1 MKKNLLII
9 LVLLGFVSCDNKLE
23 INAPYREIPVIY
35 GFININDTV
44 QYLRIQKVFQNSI
57 EVKANEASKISDS
70 LELKNITVQLIVVRA
85 FTNDTINCYR
95 TNEIPKN
102 SGFFANDKNF
112 IYKSDVYNLKQY
124 PDIQSVNLSVINTL
138 TGNKYTAMCNL
149 IGDQTIESR
158 NITIS
163 EDLSKKFSF
172 VFFGNRSAYIIDAA
186 VRLSYNE
193 ASLNNP
199 TVFERKYYDYY
210 ILSSEN
216 VENLTNLSTKVT
228 RTIQSKTI
236 LEDWRRYFASQPT
249 NVIRQ
254 YVGVEYV
261 TWGAGAEL
269 QDIQEISKPN
279 ISFVQKRTDYTNIN
293 GGALGL
299 FAARTIN
306 IQTAINVDN
315 AGIAII
321 KALPQFQ
328 E

>member
-9 LVLLGFVSCDNKLE
+9 LVLFGFVSCDNKLE

-70 LELKNITVQLIVVRA
+70 LELKNIKVQLIVVRA
-85 FTNDTINCYR
+85 FTKDTINCYR
-95 TNEIPKN
+95 TNEISKEA
-102 SGFFANDKNF
+102 GFFANDKNF
-112 IYKSDVYNLKQY
+112 IYKSNAYNLKQY
-124 PDIQSVNLSVINTL
+124 PDIQSVNLNVIDTL

-163 EDLSKKFSF
+163 ENSASKFRFSYII
-172 VFFGNRSAYIIDAA
+172 NTSAYIIDAA
-186 VRLSYNE
+186 IRLKYLE
-193 ASLNNP
+193 APLSNP
-199 TVFERKYYDYY
+199 TAFEEKSYDYY
-210 ILSSEN
+210 VQSSDETAKYQPN
-216 VENLTNLSTKVT
+216 STVSFLIKSPDVLKDW
-228 RTIQSKTI
+228 RAYFDKQSK
-236 LEDWRRYFASQPT
+236 
-249 NVIRQ
+249 NVTRQ

-261 TWGAGAEL
+261 TWGASAEL
-269 QDIQEISKPN
+269 QDIQEVSKPN
-279 ISFVQKRTDYTNIN
+279 ISFVQKRTDYSNIK

-315 AGIAII
+315 GGIAII
-321 KALPQFQ
+321 KTLPQFEQ
-328 E
+328 

>member
-70 LELKNITVQLIVVRA
+70 LELKNIKVQLIVVRA

-149 IGDQTIESR
+149 IGDQAIESR

-163 EDLSKKFSF
+163 ENSANKFRFSYRI
-172 VFFGNRSAYIIDAA
+172 NTSAYIIDAA
-186 VRLSYNE
+186 IRLKYLE
-193 ASLNNP
+193 APLSNP
-199 TVFERKYYDYY
+199 TAFEEKFYDYY
-210 ILSSEN
+210 VQSSDETAKYQPN
-216 VENLTNLSTKVT
+216 SIVSFLIKSPDVLKDWRAYFE
-228 RTIQSKTI
+228 IQSK
-236 LEDWRRYFASQPT
+236 

-261 TWGAGAEL
+261 TWGASADL
-269 QDIQEISKPN
+269 LDIQEVSKPN
-279 ISFVQKRTDYTNIN
+279 ISFVQKRTDYTNIK

-306 IQTAINVDN
+306 VQPAITVDN
-315 AGIAII
+315 GGIAII

-328 E
+328 Q

>member
-9 LVLLGFVSCDNKLE
+9 IVLLGFISCDNKLE

-70 LELKNITVQLIVVRA
+70 LELKNIKVQLIVVRA
-85 FTNDTINCYR
+85 FTKDTINCYR
-95 TNEIPKN
+95 TNEISKEA
-102 SGFFANDKNF
+102 GFFANDKNF

-124 PDIQSVNLSVINTL
+124 PDIQSVNLNVINLL

-149 IGDQTIESR
+149 IGDQAIESR

-163 EDLSKKFSF
+163 ENSANKFRFSYRI
-172 VFFGNRSAYIIDAA
+172 NTSAFIIDAA
-186 VRLSYNE
+186 IRLKYLE
-193 ASLNNP
+193 APLSNP
-199 TVFERKYYDYY
+199 TAFEEKFYDYY
-210 ILSSEN
+210 VQSSDETAKYQPN
-216 VENLTNLSTKVT
+216 SIVSFLIKSPDVLK
-228 RTIQSKTI
+228 
-236 LEDWRRYFASQPT
+236 DWRAYFETQSN
-249 NVIRQ
+249 NVTRQ

-261 TWGAGAEL
+261 TWGASADL
-269 QDIQEISKPN
+269 LDIQEVSKPN
-279 ISFVQKRTDYTNIN
+279 ISFVQKRTDYTNIK

-306 IQTAINVDN
+306 IQSAITVDN
-315 AGIAII
+315 GGIAII

-328 E
+328 Q

>member
-1 MKKNLLII
+1 MKKNILII
-9 LVLLGFVSCDNKLE
+9 LVVLGFVACDNKLE

-70 LELKNITVQLIVVRA
+70 LELKNIKVQLIVVRA
-85 FTNDTINCYR
+85 FTKDTINCYK
-95 TNEIPKN
+95 TNEISKEA
-102 SGFFANDKNF
+102 GFFANDVNF

-124 PDIQSVNLSVINTL
+124 ADIQSVNLNVTNTL

-149 IGDQTIESR
+149 IGDQAIESR

-163 EDLSKKFSF
+163 ENSANKFRFSYRI
-172 VFFGNRSAYIIDAA
+172 NTSAYIIDAA
-186 VRLSYNE
+186 IRLKYLE
-193 ASLNNP
+193 APLSNP
-199 TVFERKYYDYY
+199 TAFVEKFYDYY
-210 ILSSEN
+210 VQSSDETAKYQPN
-216 VENLTNLSTKVT
+216 SIVSFLIKSPDVLKDWRVYFD
-228 RTIQSKTI
+228 IQSK
-236 LEDWRRYFASQPT
+236 

-261 TWGAGAEL
+261 TWGASAEL
-269 QDIQEISKPN
+269 LDIQEISKPN
-279 ISFVQKRTDYTNIN
+279 ISFVQKRTDYSNIK

-299 FAARTIN
+299 FTARTIN
-306 IQTAINVDN
+306 IQTAITVDN
-315 AGIAII
+315 GGIALI

-328 E
+328 Q

>member
-70 LELKNITVQLIVVRA
+70 LELKNIKVQLIVVRA

-102 SGFFANDKNF
+102 AGFFANDKNF

-124 PDIQSVNLSVINTL
+124 PDIQSVNLNVINLL

-149 IGDQTIESR
+149 IGDQAIESR

-163 EDLSKKFSF
+163 ENSANKFRFSYRI
-172 VFFGNRSAYIIDAA
+172 NTSAFIIDAA
-186 VRLSYNE
+186 IRLKYLE
-193 ASLNNP
+193 APLSNP
-199 TVFERKYYDYY
+199 TAFEEKFYDYY
-210 ILSSEN
+210 VQSSDETAKYQPN
-216 VENLTNLSTKVT
+216 SIVSFLIKSPDVLK
-228 RTIQSKTI
+228 
-236 LEDWRRYFASQPT
+236 DWRAYFDTQSN
-249 NVIRQ
+249 NVTRQ

-261 TWGAGAEL
+261 TWGASADL
-269 QDIQEISKPN
+269 LDIQEVSKPN
-279 ISFVQKRTDYTNIN
+279 ISFVQKRTDYTNIK

-306 IQTAINVDN
+306 IQSAITVDN
-315 AGIAII
+315 GGIAII

-328 E
+328 Q

>member
-1 MKKNLLII
+1 MKKNILII
-9 LVLLGFVSCDNKLE
+9 LVVLGFVACDNKLE

-70 LELKNITVQLIVVRA
+70 LELKNIKVQLIVVRA
-85 FTNDTINCYR
+85 FTKDTINCYK
-95 TNEIPKN
+95 TNEISKEA
-102 SGFFANDKNF
+102 GFFANDVNF

-124 PDIQSVNLSVINTL
+124 ADIQSVNLNVTNTL

-149 IGDQTIESR
+149 IGDQAIESR

-163 EDLSKKFSF
+163 ENSANKFRFSYRI
-172 VFFGNRSAYIIDAA
+172 NTSAYIIDAA
-186 VRLSYNE
+186 IRLKYLE
-193 ASLNNP
+193 APLSNP
-199 TVFERKYYDYY
+199 TAFVEKFYDYY
-210 ILSSEN
+210 VQSSDETAKYQPN
-216 VENLTNLSTKVT
+216 SIVSFLIKSPDVLKDW
-228 RTIQSKTI
+228 RAYFDIQSK
-236 LEDWRRYFASQPT
+236 

-261 TWGAGAEL
+261 TWGTSAEL
-269 QDIQEISKPN
+269 LDIQEISKPN
-279 ISFVQKRTDYTNIN
+279 ISFVQKRTDYSNIK

-299 FAARTIN
+299 FTARTIN
-306 IQTAINVDN
+306 IQTAITLDN
-315 AGIAII
+315 GGIALI

-328 E
+328 Q

>member
-1 MKKNLLII
+1 MKKNILIV
-9 LVLLGFVSCDNKLE
+9 LVLLGFVACDNKLE

-70 LELKNITVQLIVVRA
+70 LELKNIKVQLIVVRA
-85 FTNDTINCYR
+85 LTKDTVNCYR
-95 TNEIPKN
+95 TNEVSKEA
-102 SGFFANDKNF
+102 GFFANDKNF

-124 PDIQSVNLSVINTL
+124 SDIQSVNLSVIDTL

-149 IGDQTIESR
+149 IGDQAIESR

-163 EDLSKKFSF
+163 ENSANKFRFSYRI
-172 VFFGNRSAYIIDAA
+172 NTSAYIIDAA
-186 VRLSYNE
+186 IRLKYLE
-193 ASLNNP
+193 APLSNP
-199 TVFERKYYDYY
+199 TAFEEKFYDYY
-210 ILSSEN
+210 VQSSDETAKYQSNSLVSFLIKSPDIL
-216 VENLTNLSTKVT
+216 KDW
-228 RTIQSKTI
+228 RAYFDIQSK
-236 LEDWRRYFASQPT
+236 

-269 QDIQEISKPN
+269 QDIQEVSKPN
-279 ISFVQKRTDYTNIN
+279 ISFVQKRTDYTNIK

-315 AGIAII
+315 GGIALI
-321 KALPQFQ
+321 KALPQFEQ
-328 E
+328 

>member
-70 LELKNITVQLIVVRA
+70 LELKNIKVQLIVVRA

-95 TNEIPKN
+95 TNEISKN
-102 SGFFANDKNF
+102 AGFFANDKNF

-124 PDIQSVNLSVINTL
+124 PDIQSVNLNVINLL

-149 IGDQTIESR
+149 IGDQAIESR

-163 EDLSKKFSF
+163 ENSANKFRFSYRI
-172 VFFGNRSAYIIDAA
+172 NTSAFIIDAA
-186 VRLSYNE
+186 IRLKYLE
-193 ASLNNP
+193 APLSNP
-199 TVFERKYYDYY
+199 TAFEEKFYDYY
-210 ILSSEN
+210 VQSSDETAKYQPN
-216 VENLTNLSTKVT
+216 SIVSFLIKSPDVLK
-228 RTIQSKTI
+228 
-236 LEDWRRYFASQPT
+236 DWRAYFETQSN

-261 TWGAGAEL
+261 TWGASADL
-269 QDIQEISKPN
+269 LDIQEVSKPN
-279 ISFVQKRTDYTNIN
+279 ISFVQKRTDYTNIK

-306 IQTAINVDN
+306 IQSAITVDN
-315 AGIAII
+315 GGIAII

-328 E
+328 Q

>member
-70 LELKNITVQLIVVRA
+70 LELKNIKVQLIVVRA
-85 FTNDTINCYR
+85 FTNDTINCKR

-149 IGDQTIESR
+149 IGDQAIESR

-163 EDLSKKFSF
+163 ENSANKFRFSYRI
-172 VFFGNRSAYIIDAA
+172 NTSAYIIDAA
-186 VRLSYNE
+186 IRLKYLE
-193 ASLNNP
+193 APLSNP
-199 TVFERKYYDYY
+199 TAFEEKFYDYY
-210 ILSSEN
+210 VQSSDETAKYQPN
-216 VENLTNLSTKVT
+216 SIVSFLIKSPDVLKDWRAYFE
-228 RTIQSKTI
+228 IQSK
-236 LEDWRRYFASQPT
+236 

-261 TWGAGAEL
+261 TWGASADL
-269 QDIQEISKPN
+269 LDIQEVSKPN
-279 ISFVQKRTDYTNIN
+279 ISFVQKRTDYTNIK

-306 IQTAINVDN
+306 VQPAITVDN
-315 AGIAII
+315 GGIAII

-328 E
+328 Q

>member
-1 MKKNLLII
+1 MKKNILII
-9 LVLLGFVSCDNKLE
+9 LVVLGFVACDNKLE

-70 LELKNITVQLIVVRA
+70 LELKNIKVQLIVVRA
-85 FTNDTINCYR
+85 FTKDTINCYK
-95 TNEIPKN
+95 TNEISKEA
-102 SGFFANDKNF
+102 GFFANDVNF

-124 PDIQSVNLSVINTL
+124 ADIQSVNLNVTNTL

-149 IGDQTIESR
+149 IGDQAIESR

-163 EDLSKKFSF
+163 ENSANKFRFSYRI
-172 VFFGNRSAYIIDAA
+172 NTSAYIIDAA
-186 VRLSYNE
+186 IRLKYLE
-193 ASLNNP
+193 APLSNP
-199 TVFERKYYDYY
+199 TAFVEKFYDYY
-210 ILSSEN
+210 VQSSDETAKYQPN
-216 VENLTNLSTKVT
+216 SIVSFLIKSPDVLKDW
-228 RTIQSKTI
+228 RAYFDIQSK
-236 LEDWRRYFASQPT
+236 

-261 TWGAGAEL
+261 TWGASAEL
-269 QDIQEISKPN
+269 LDIQEISKPN
-279 ISFVQKRTDYTNIN
+279 ISFVQKRTDYSNIK

-299 FAARTIN
+299 FTARTIN
-306 IQTAINVDN
+306 IQTAITLDN
-315 AGIAII
+315 GGIALI

-328 E
+328 Q

>member
-70 LELKNITVQLIVVRA
+70 LELKNIKVQLIVVRA

-102 SGFFANDKNF
+102 AGFFANDKNF

-124 PDIQSVNLSVINTL
+124 PDIQSVNLNVINII

-149 IGDQTIESR
+149 IGDQAIESR

-163 EDLSKKFSF
+163 ENSANKFRFSYRI
-172 VFFGNRSAYIIDAA
+172 NTSAYIIDAA
-186 VRLSYNE
+186 IRLKYLE
-193 ASLNNP
+193 APLSNP
-199 TVFERKYYDYY
+199 TAFEEKFYDYY
-210 ILSSEN
+210 VQSSDETAKYQPN
-216 VENLTNLSTKVT
+216 SIVSFLIKSPDVLK
-228 RTIQSKTI
+228 
-236 LEDWRRYFASQPT
+236 DWRTYFETQSN
-249 NVIRQ
+249 NVTRQ

-261 TWGAGAEL
+261 TWGAGADL
-269 QDIQEISKPN
+269 LDIQEVSKPN
-279 ISFVQKRTDYTNIN
+279 ISFVQKRTDYTNIK

-306 IQTAINVDN
+306 VQPAITVDN
-315 AGIAII
+315 GGIAII

-328 E
+328 Q